1 MELNPAG
8 VKDRQVFRAKSF
20 LHAISAAI
28 AGWLA
33 GRPIC
38 VSTPSH
44 RQAAIPALAENYEAK
59 RILPGN
65 R

>member
-8 VKDRQVFRAKSF
+8 VKVRQFFRAKSF

-38 VSTPSH
+38 VSNPSR
-44 RQAAIPALAENYEAK
+44 RQAAIPTLAENCEAK